1 MDILLDIARE
11 RLYTSDEIELL
22 RNAYIIAE
30 KFSKN
35 IYRYRDP
42 KRPFL
47 DHLVGTCKLLMYS
60 NVNIETVIA
69 GLLHSVKPLNQI
81 YALDEKI
88 GDIVSNYFDTSL
100 TPVKSVPYEQVS
112 DVQWSVLSIQ
122 IANEYDM
129 YRAGEIK

>member
-112 DVQWSVLSIQ
+112 DVQWAVLSIQ

>member
-11 RLYTSDEIELL
+11 RLYTSGEIELL

-35 IYRYRDP
+35 RYQHRDP

-47 DHLVGTCKLLMYS
+47 DHLVGTCKLLIYS
-60 NVNIETVIA
+60 NANIETVIA
-69 GLLHSVKPLNQI
+69 GLLHSVKPLDQI

-112 DVQWSVLSIQ
+112 NVQWAVLSIQ

>member
-11 RLYTSDEIELL
+11 RLYTPGEIELL

-35 IYRYRDP
+35 RYRHRDP

-60 NVNIETVIA
+60 NVNIKTVIA
-69 GLLHSVKPLNQI
+69 GLLHSVKPLDQI
-81 YALDEKI
+81 YALDQKI

-112 DVQWSVLSIQ
+112 GVQWAVLSIQ

-129 YRAGEIK
+129 FRAGEIK

>member
-1 MDILLDIARE
+1 MDILLETAKT
-11 RLYTSDEIELL
+11 RLYTTDEIELL
-22 RNAYIIAE
+22 KKAYIIAE

-35 IYRYRDP
+35 RYRFRDP

-47 DHLVGTCKLLMYS
+47 DHLIGTCKLLMYS
-60 NVNIETVIA
+60 NVNIETVVA
-69 GLLHSVKPLNQI
+69 GLLHSVKPLDQI
-81 YALDEKI
+81 YTLNAKI

-100 TPVKSVPYEQVS
+100 TPVKSIPFDQIS

-129 YRAGEIK
+129 FRAGEIK

>member
-1 MDILLDIARE
+1 MDILVETAKT
-11 RLYTSDEIELL
+11 RLYTTDEIDLL
-22 RNAYIIAE
+22 KEAYVIAE
-30 KFSKN
+30 KFCKN
-35 IYRYRDP
+35 RYRFRDP

-69 GLLHSVKPLNQI
+69 GLLHSVKPLGQI
-81 YALDEKI
+81 YALNTKI

-100 TPVKSVPYEQVS
+100 TPVRSIAYDQLS
-112 DVQWSVLSIQ
+112 DVQWAVLSIQ

>member
-1 MDILLDIARE
+1 MDILLETART
-11 RLYTSDEIELL
+11 RLYTPGEIELL
-22 RNAYIIAE
+22 QKAYIIAE

-35 IYRYRDP
+35 RYRYRDP

-69 GLLHSVKPLNQI
+69 GLLHSVKPLDQV
-81 YALDEKI
+81 YALDAKI
-88 GDIVSNYFDTSL
+88 GDIVTNYFDTSL
-100 TPVKSVPYEQVS
+100 TPVKSTPYDQLT
-112 DVQWSVLSIQ
+112 DVQWAVLSIQ

-129 YRAGEIK
+129 YRADEIC